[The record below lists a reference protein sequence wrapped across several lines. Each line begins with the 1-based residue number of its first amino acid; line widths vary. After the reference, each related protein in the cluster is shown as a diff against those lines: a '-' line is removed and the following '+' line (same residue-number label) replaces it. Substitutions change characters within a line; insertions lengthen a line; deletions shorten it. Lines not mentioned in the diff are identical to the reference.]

1 MIKRTD
7 KEYYKLTSL
16 EQRKVLEQDPEWVAM
31 MAEKE
36 RKHEEKWAV
45 YYKLEEPIIL
55 ELKSAGV
62 CVDSIWSIGGKG
74 KSHEKAVPILLKHLF
89 IFYDDWLNSGIARAL
104 GRIGATE
111 YWDILVDQFCKIDGA
126 LHPQFKD
133 GLACALFDTVTKK
146 TMPEYISLLRDKRHG
161 ESRILMVGKLRRLKQ
176 PEIIALV
183 DELFEDPDLRT
194 EIGSWKRFKGRK

>member
-1 MIKRTD
+1 MIKGTD

-16 EQRKVLEQDPEWVAM
+16 EQRKILEQDPEWVAM
-31 MAEKE
+31 MAEKQ
-36 RKHEEKWAV
+36 RKRQEIET
-45 YYKLEEPIIL
+45 YYLKLAEPIFKDL
-55 ELKSAGV
+55 ESVGV
-62 CVDSIWSIGGKG
+62 FVKSIGNLGAEEE
-74 KSHEKAVPILLKHLF
+74 SHKKAVPVLMKHLF
-89 IFYDDWLNSGIARAL
+89 IYYDDWLNSGIARAL
-104 GRIGATE
+104 GRIKATE
-111 YWDILVDQFCKIDGA
+111 NWDILVDQFCKTDRSI
-126 LHPQFKD
+126 HPHFKD

-194 EIGSWKRFKGRK
+194 EIGSWKRYKGRK